1 MMTRTRTYPTEFYL
15 CTTIVRQDN
24 DNQPVECDAIVYFD
38 AVMTSPYRPEQGP
51 SYASG
56 GQPAEGPEYDLT
68 FSSADLDGEPS
79 DAPGP
84 LTAIETAQLQ
94 TWFDE
99 RKQQAAAFEC
109 ANDNFDRE

>member
-1 MMTRTRTYPTEFYL
+1 MRRTYPTELYL
-15 CTTIVRQDN
+15 TTTIVRQDN
-24 DNQPVECDAIVYFD
+24 DGDPVECDAIVYFD

-68 FSSADLDGEPS
+68 FSEAALDGEPS

-84 LTAIETAQLQ
+84 LTVIETAQLR
-94 TWFDE
+94 TWFDAHE
-99 RKQQAAAFEC
+99 REAFEC